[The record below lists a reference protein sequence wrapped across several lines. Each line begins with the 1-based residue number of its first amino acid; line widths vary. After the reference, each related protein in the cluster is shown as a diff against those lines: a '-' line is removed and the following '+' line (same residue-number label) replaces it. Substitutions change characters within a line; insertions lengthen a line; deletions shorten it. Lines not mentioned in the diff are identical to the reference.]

1 MMRLEKIYNI
11 EDKRTQ
17 LHDKIN
23 GLEIQKNY
31 LQLLVGYFKDSN
43 ITKYNKFDK
52 RDMNK
57 IKDYLAKCGFEC
69 YYSHCQDNVNIHF
82 EKDRSTDDC
91 DIYLVINNKRQYDID
106 IKVYRTSW
114 VDNEKRFEDVQEQ
127 AINRL
132 EYVSNRLDKLHELQ
146 ANFDSTIKTYNDKV
160 SELYNVVYN
169 TGLKE
174 IMDIYIY
181 AD

>member
-11 EDKRTQ
+11 ENKRAQ

-31 LQLLVGYFKDSN
+31 LQLLVGYFKDNN

-52 RDMNK
+52 RDMDK
-57 IKDYLAKCGFEC
+57 IKNYLEKSGFKC
-69 YYSHCQDNVNIHF
+69 YYENCQDNIGIHF
-82 EKDRSTDDC
+82 EKDKITDDC
-91 DIYLVINNKRQYDID
+91 DIYLVISNKRQYNVD

-127 AINRL
+127 SINRL
-132 EYVSNRLDKLHELQ
+132 EYVTNILDKLYELQ

-160 SELYNVVYN
+160 SELYNIVYN
-169 TGLKE
+169 RGLNDVV
-174 IMDIYIY
+174 DIYIY
-181 AD
+181 ND

>member
-11 EDKRTQ
+11 ENKRAQ

-31 LQLLVGYFKDSN
+31 LQLLVGYFKDNN

-52 RDMNK
+52 RDMTK
-57 IKDYLAKCGFEC
+57 IKDYLAKCDFEC

-82 EKDRSTDDC
+82 EKDKITDDC
-91 DIYLVINNKRQYDID
+91 DIYLIINNKRQYDVD

-114 VDNEKRFEDVQEQ
+114 VDNDKRFDNVQEQ

-132 EYVSNRLDKLHELQ
+132 EYIHNRLVKLYELQ
-146 ANFDSTIKTYNDKV
+146 ANFDNVISTYNDKV
-160 SELYNVVYN
+160 RELK
-169 TGLKE
+169 TLIDSRGLKE
-174 IMDIYIY
+174 LLDIYIY

>member
-1 MMRLEKIYNI
+1 M
-11 EDKRTQ
+11 D
-17 LHDKIN
+17 
-23 GLEIQKNY
+23 
-31 LQLLVGYFKDSN
+31 
-43 ITKYNKFDK
+43 
-52 RDMNK
+52 K
-57 IKDYLAKCGFEC
+57 IKDYLAKYGFEC
-69 YYSHCQDNVNIHF
+69 YYESCQDNINVQF
-82 EKDRSTDDC
+82 EKNETTRDC
-91 DIYLVINNKRQYDID
+91 DIYLMINNKRQYDVD
-106 IKVYRTSW
+106 IKVYCTSW
-114 VDNEKRFEDVQEQ
+114 VNNEKRFEDVQEQ

-160 SELYNVVYN
+160 NELYNVVYN